1 MSELFSN
8 LLQEDKLLHKDL
20 SYRLVGMAMKV
31 HRELGR
37 GFLERVYENAMAIL
51 LRKENISFQQQ
62 FPLKVYFEGETV
74 GDYFADMIV
83 EEKIIIEFKSAENL
97 SPAHNAQAVNYLRAT
112 GLELAIIINFGRD
125 SLQYERVVN
134 YRKS

>member
-1 MSELFSN
+1 MSELLSN

-51 LRKENISFQQQ
+51 LRKESLSFQQQ
-62 FPLKVYFEGETV
+62 FPLKVYFEGQIV

-83 EEKIIIEFKSAENL
+83 ENKIILEFKSAENL
-97 SPAHNAQAVNYLRAT
+97 SPAYKAQAVNYLRAT
-112 GLELAIIINFGRD
+112 GLELAIIINFGQD
-125 SLQYERVVN
+125 SLQYERIVN
-134 YRKS
+134 YKK